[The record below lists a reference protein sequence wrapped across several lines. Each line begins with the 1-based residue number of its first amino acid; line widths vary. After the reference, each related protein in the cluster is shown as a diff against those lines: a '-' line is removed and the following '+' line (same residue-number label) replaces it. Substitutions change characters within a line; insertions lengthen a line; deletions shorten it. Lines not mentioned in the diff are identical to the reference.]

1 MTSMKYMKRIGKV
14 LFMAILMVACS
25 PEDGEDGAI
34 GPQGEQGPAGPTGLQ
49 GEQGE
54 VGSANVI
61 YSDWIPND
69 FVPGGGLLQK
79 VFVLASADEIN
90 SLNVNLDTS
99 TVMVYGRG
107 NVLLVAGDEVFP
119 LPYTTGAGDRYT
131 FTINDGQI
139 RAVGLTSNVANNDF
153 DVFDDYRYII
163 IPGAESIGG
172 KTSTLNYNKMTYQE
186 ITEHFNIPE

>member
-1 MTSMKYMKRIGKV
+1 MKSIKRIGNV
-14 LFMAILMVACS
+14 LLMAILMIACS
-25 PEDGEDGAI
+25 PEDGSDGAI
-34 GPQGEQGPAGPTGLQ
+34 GPQGEQGPAGAQ

-54 VGSANVI
+54 IGTANVI
-61 YSDWIPND
+61 YSSWIPND
-69 FVPGGGLLQK
+69 FGPGGGLLQK

-107 NVLLVAGDEVFP
+107 DVLLVLGDEIFP
-119 LPYTTGAGDRYT
+119 LPYVTGAGDRYT

-163 IPGAESIGG
+163 IPGAESTGN
-172 KTSTLNYNKMTYQE
+172 KSSTIDYNKMTYQE
-186 ITEHFNIPE
+186 IAERFNIPD